1 MTLNEILT
9 QELFDE
15 NLILIERNL
24 KGLNG
29 AIIGDTV
36 YIDAEMATFHKNE
49 ILRHELEHHY
59 TNPHNLLKASKE
71 LQDKF
76 ERIADRRTVCKL
88 VPLNSLISLY
98 KNGIRA
104 SDELADALEFNEAF
118 LYQALKTYQSIF
130 GYNYKYKDMMI
141 NFLPFSITK

>member
-36 YIDAEMATFHKNE
+36 YIDAEM
-49 ILRHELEHHY
+49 LR
-59 TNPHNLLKASKE
+59 
-71 LQDKF
+71 F
-76 ERIADRRTVCKL
+76 I
-88 VPLNSLISLY
+88 
-98 KNGIRA
+98 
-104 SDELADALEFNEAF
+104 
-118 LYQALKTYQSIF
+118 KT
-130 GYNYKYKDMMI
+130 KYYVM
-141 NFLPFSITK
+141 N